1 MAKATENVK
10 PRNIKTGNWI
20 NPAPPPLNAEKVFAS
35 KEMTNRIK
43 QITYKV
49 YQILGLKGMC
59 RVDYILVGKEPHVIE
74 VNTVPG
80 LSAQSLIPQMAAY
93 EGISL
98 KELFSEVIKVATKK

>member
-1 MAKATENVK
+1 
-10 PRNIKTGNWI
+10 
-20 NPAPPPLNAEKVFAS
+20 
-35 KEMTNRIK
+35 
-43 QITYKV
+43 
-49 YQILGLKGMC
+49 MC